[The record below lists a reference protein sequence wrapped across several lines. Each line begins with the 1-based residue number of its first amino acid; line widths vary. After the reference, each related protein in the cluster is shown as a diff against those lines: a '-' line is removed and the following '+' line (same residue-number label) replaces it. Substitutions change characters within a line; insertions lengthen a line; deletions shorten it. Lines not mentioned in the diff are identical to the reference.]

1 MRCVRSKR
9 FKVLEAIVRDLPIER
24 PAKQP
29 TSADRVTAATS
40 IDEVQELL
48 EATRK
53 QYLDPDR
60 AERMDGE
67 RP

>member
-1 MRCVRSKR
+1 V
-9 FKVLEAIVRDLPIER
+9 VRDLPIER